1 MIRMSVDRPSV
12 PNQLQEQLG
21 RLQQLQQTLQ
31 AVITQRRQLELEL
44 NEGENALEELD
55 KMTDEAIIYKSVGSL
70 LVKVE
75 KKKIVEELKEN
86 KELLNARITVLG
98 RQQKR
103 AEERIKELQSNIQS
117 SLGTISK

>member
-1 MIRMSVDRPSV
+1 MSVDRPSV

-31 AVITQRRQLELEL
+31 AVVTQRRQLELEL
-44 NEGENALEELD
+44 NEGENTLVELD
-55 KMTDEAIIYKSVGSL
+55 KMTKDALIYKSIGSL

-75 KKKIVEELKEN
+75 KNKIVEELKEN
-86 KELLNARITVLG
+86 KELLNARISVLG

>member
-1 MIRMSVDRPSV
+1 VIRMSVDRPSV

-31 AVITQRRQLELEL
+31 AVVTQRRQLELEL
-44 NEGENALEELD
+44 NEGENTLVELD
-55 KMTDEAIIYKSVGSL
+55 KMTKDALIYKSIGSL

-75 KKKIVEELKEN
+75 KNKIVEELKEN
-86 KELLNARITVLG
+86 KELLNARISVLG

>member
-1 MIRMSVDRPSV
+1 VIRMSVDRPSV

>member
-31 AVITQRRQLELEL
+31 AVVTQRRQLELEL
-44 NEGENALEELD
+44 NEGENTLEELD
-55 KMTDEAIIYKSVGSL
+55 KMTEDALIYKSVGSL
-70 LVKVE
+70 LVKVD
-75 KKKIVEELKEN
+75 KNKIVEELKEN
-86 KELLNARITVLG
+86 KELLNARISVLG

>member
-31 AVITQRRQLELEL
+31 AVVTQRRQLELEL
-44 NEGENALEELD
+44 NEGENTLEELD
-55 KMTDEAIIYKSVGSL
+55 KMTEDALIYKSVGSL
-70 LVKVE
+70 LVKVD
-75 KKKIVEELKEN
+75 KNKIVEELKEN
-86 KELLNARITVLG
+86 KELLNARISVLG

-117 SLGTISK
+117 NLGTISK

>member
-31 AVITQRRQLELEL
+31 AVVTQRRQLELEL
-44 NEGENALEELD
+44 NEGENTLEELD
-55 KMTDEAIIYKSVGSL
+55 KMTDDALIYKSVGSL

-75 KKKIVEELKEN
+75 KNKIVEELKEN
-86 KELLNARITVLG
+86 KELLNARLSVLG